1 MAKNKCTVGDCESIF
16 KNRRSVRAYEEKP
29 VSREMIEHL
38 IDCAAQAPST
48 LNAQPWH
55 FTVIQGERKEAI
67 LGLLRRSSLYL
78 EDQLVIF
85 DAKSR
90 EEFFQRATPEE
101 SERFL
106 TFYDSLGHAPAVIV
120 ITTRKLTNDVMRR
133 MALISCA
140 AAAENLMLAA
150 ACYGLGTCCVGSALW
165 TEEELLQQL
174 DISDGDLVAIIA
186 IGYPAETPEP
196 RERAKPVINWIGT

>member
-1 MAKNKCTVGDCESIF
+1 MAKDKCSTSNCDDLF
-16 KNRRSVRAYEEKP
+16 KGRRSIRAYEDKP
-29 VSREMIEHL
+29 VPREMIEHL
-38 IDCAAQAPST
+38 IKCAAQAPST

-78 EDQLVIF
+78 EDQLAIL
-85 DAKSR
+85 DAKGR
-90 EEFFQRATPEE
+90 EDFEQHATEEERQR
-101 SERFL
+101 FM
-106 TFYDSLGHAPAVIV
+106 TFYDSLGHAPAIIV
-120 ITTRKLTNDVMRR
+120 ITTRKLDIDVMRR

-150 ACYGLGTCCVGSALW
+150 SCYGLGTCCVGSGLW

-174 DISDGDLVAIIA
+174 DISDSELVATIA

-196 RERAKPVINWIGT
+196 VWRDEPTINWIGP